1 LEEYFMKKR
10 TLILAILALA
20 ALALLS
26 AACSDNSP
34 GDSAPVPSA
43 SEPTPTQPSPETAPG
58 NNNDPAAVTE
68 LTFCESWDF
77 EAGFYTIGLPDT
89 QANFGALY
97 WSANFYETL
106 VNYDDGEFVPGLAE
120 SWEVSG
126 DGTVYTFKL
135 RQGVKFSDG
144 SDFTSAAVK
153 KSFEAAPV
161 NLGAYNGSYGTL
173 STLFKEIACP
183 DDYTVELH
191 LTQPYYGTL
200 KDLTTLVPLAIVNP
214 AMLNDDLTPGD
225 SFKSATH
232 GTGPYMYEGDG
243 DGSSYTFVRNPY
255 YWGEK
260 PALDTFRVKVIP
272 DNNAKLLAL
281 KSGEIDVIYG
291 IDNLTYDGYN
301 EMNSTDGFAAVTS
314 DTANNTRYIVF
325 NLAHAGFDDP
335 AVRDALARAIDKDA
349 ICASLLSGLEPK
361 ADTLFPKSYPYCDV
375 DVTVRAFD
383 VEAAKKS
390 LDVAGWVD
398 ADGDG
403 IREKDGV
410 KLSGSMVY
418 VTGSSVMDELAL
430 TVAAQAKE
438 IGIELIPKGGD
449 MMAYFADIYGDFG
462 VSLYYTYGLVYDPY
476 TTVTNMNPE
485 VGADPVSMQAI
496 ANLPDPAGLIK
507 TLNATADENVV
518 RETYRT
524 ILTNINDSAIYI
536 PISEAKVLAAYNAD
550 KIAAFGFDAIPR
562 FVNAAKVT
570 PK

>member
-1 LEEYFMKKR
+1 MKSK
-10 TLILAILALA
+10 ILSIALA
-20 ALALLS
+20 ALMLLAIAS
-26 AACSDNSP
+26 C
-34 GDSAPVPSA
+34 GAPAQNEPAGS
-43 SEPTPTQPSPETAPG
+43 PTPSGSSESVSPSDESGA
-58 NNNDPAAVTE
+58 PAAERVTE

-77 EAGFYTIGLPDT
+77 EPGFYTIGLPDT
-89 QANFGALY
+89 QANYGALY
-97 WSANFYETL
+97 WAANFYETL
-106 VNYDDGEFVPGLAE
+106 VNYDNGKFVPGLAE
-120 SWEVSG
+120 SWEVS
-126 DGTVYTFKL
+126 DGGTLYTFKL

-144 SDFTSAAVK
+144 SDFTSEAVK

-161 NLGAYNGSYGTL
+161 NLGPYNGSYGTL
-173 STLFKEIACP
+173 STLFEEIVCP
-183 DDYTVELH
+183 DDHTVELH

-200 KDLTTLVPLAIVNP
+200 KDLTMLTPLAVVNP
-214 AMLNDDLTPGD
+214 AALGGDLTPGD
-225 SFKSATH
+225 SFKTATH

-281 KSGEIDVIYG
+281 KSGEIDIISG
-291 IDNLTYDGYN
+291 TNNLTYDGYN
-301 EMNSTDGFAAVTS
+301 EMNSTDGFAVATS
-314 DTANNTRYIVF
+314 DAANNTRVIAF
-325 NLAHAGFDDP
+325 NLAHPGFDDL

-390 LDVAGWVD
+390 LDDAGWID

-403 IREKDGV
+403 IREKGGV

-418 VTGSSVMDELAL
+418 TTGNPVMDELAL

-438 IGIELIPKGGD
+438 IGIELIPKSGD
-449 MMAYFADIYGDFG
+449 MMAYYADIYGDFG
-462 VSLYYTYGLVYDPY
+462 VALYYTYGLVYDPY

-485 VGADPVSMQAI
+485 VGSDPVSMQAI

-524 ILTNINDSAIYI
+524 ILANINDNAIYI

-550 KIAAFGFDAIPR
+550 KIAAFAFDTVPAYA
-562 FVNAAKVT
+562 NAAKVT